1 MTRKKT
7 GRRTSGDPRK
17 TGGDIAGPGGP
28 HDHNAVIIDTTNAVL
43 LDTTNAVLL
52 DASDVSLV
60 ETGSGSV
67 ALAML
72 LEGRIDKT
80 TDRAR
85 NLYLMNEDGA
95 AALVTELIALA
106 HRIGP
111 EFGHRFTARLQH
123 LIDTN
128 ALIGEQGDPS

>member
-7 GRRTSGDPRK
+7 GRRISGDPRK

-28 HDHNAVIIDTTNAVL
+28 HDRNAVILDTTDAVL
-43 LDTTNAVLL
+43 LDHSNVCLM
-52 DASDVSLV
+52 
-60 ETGSGSV
+60 ETAGGSV
-67 ALAML
+67 VLAML
-72 LEGRIDKT
+72 LEGRINKT

-85 NLYLMNEDGA
+85 NLYLLNEDGA
-95 AALVTELIALA
+95 AALVTELLALA

-123 LIDTN
+123 LLDTD
-128 ALIGEQGDPS
+128 AFTGEQGDQA

>member
-17 TGGDIAGPGGP
+17 TGGNIAGPGGP
-28 HDHNAVIIDTTNAVL
+28 HDRNAVI

-52 DASDVSLV
+52 DSSDVCLM
-60 ETGSGSV
+60 ETAGGSV
-67 ALAML
+67 VLAML
-72 LEGRIDKT
+72 LEGRINKT

-85 NLYLMNEDGA
+85 NLYLLNEDGA
-95 AALVTELIALA
+95 AALVTELLALA

-111 EFGHRFTARLQH
+111 EFGERFTARIQH
-123 LIDTN
+123 LIDTD
-128 ALIGEQGDPS
+128 AFTGHRQEDDHA

>member
-1 MTRKKT
+1 MTRRKT

-28 HDHNAVIIDTTNAVL
+28 HDRNAVTIDTTDAVL
-43 LDTTNAVLL
+43 LDH
-52 DASDVSLV
+52 SDVCLM
-60 ETGSGSV
+60 ETAGGSV
-67 ALAML
+67 VLAML
-72 LEGRIDKT
+72 LEGRINKT

-85 NLYLMNEDGA
+85 NLYLLNEDGA
-95 AALVTELIALA
+95 AALVTELLALA

-123 LIDTN
+123 LLDTD
-128 ALIGEQGDPS
+128 AFTGQQGDPS

>member
-1 MTRKKT
+1 MTRKKH
-7 GRRTSGDPRK
+7 GRRSSGDPRK

-28 HDHNAVIIDTTNAVL
+28 HDRNAVIVDTTNAVI
-43 LDTTNAVLL
+43 L
-52 DASDVSLV
+52 DATTVIQV
-60 ETGSGSV
+60 ETLTGAP

-72 LEGRIDKT
+72 LEGRIAQT
-80 TDRAR
+80 ADRAR

-106 HRIGP
+106 HRMGP
-111 EFGHRFTARLQH
+111 AFGARFTARLQH

-128 ALIGEQGDPS
+128 AFTGEK

>member
-1 MTRKKT
+1 MSSKKT

-28 HDHNAVIIDTTNAVL
+28 HDRNAVI

-52 DASDVSLV
+52 DHSNVCLM
-60 ETGSGSV
+60 ETTGGSV
-67 ALAML
+67 VLAML
-72 LEGRIDKT
+72 LEGRINKT
-80 TDRAR
+80 PERAR

-95 AALVTELIALA
+95 AALVTELLALA

-111 EFGHRFTARLQH
+111 EFGERFTMRLQR
-123 LIDTN
+123 LLETDAFT
-128 ALIGEQGDPS
+128 GEQGDPS

>member
-7 GRRTSGDPRK
+7 GRRISGDPRK

-28 HDHNAVIIDTTNAVL
+28 HDANSAIVDTTDAVL
-43 LDTTNAVLL
+43 LDS
-52 DASDVSLV
+52 SDVCLM
-60 ETGSGSV
+60 ETGGGEVVLS
-67 ALAML
+67 ML
-72 LEGRIDKT
+72 LEGRINKT

-111 EFGHRFTARLQH
+111 EFGARFTARLQH
-123 LIDTN
+123 LLDTD
-128 ALIGEQGDPS
+128 AFTGQQGDDHA

>member
-7 GRRTSGDPRK
+7 GRRISGDPRK

-28 HDHNAVIIDTTNAVL
+28 HDRNSVIVDTSNAVL
-43 LDTTNAVLL
+43 LDST
-52 DASDVSLV
+52 DVCLV
-60 ETGSGSV
+60 ETSNGTP

-72 LEGRIDKT
+72 LEGRINKT

-85 NLYLMNEDGA
+85 NLYLLNEDGA
-95 AALVTELIALA
+95 AALVTELLALA

-123 LIDTN
+123 LIDTDSFT
-128 ALIGEQGDPS
+128 GHQGASDA

>member
-7 GRRTSGDPRK
+7 GRRASGDPRK
-17 TGGDIAGPGGP
+17 TGGNIAGPGGP
-28 HDHNAVIIDTTNAVL
+28 HDHNAVIVDTTDAVL
-43 LDTTNAVLL
+43 LDS
-52 DASDVSLV
+52 SDVCLV
-60 ETGSGSV
+60 ETGGGEVVLS
-67 ALAML
+67 ML
-72 LEGRIDKT
+72 LEGRINKT

-111 EFGHRFTARLQH
+111 EFGERFTARLQH
-123 LIDTN
+123 LLDTK
-128 ALIGEQGDPS
+128 AFTGEQGDDHA

>member
-7 GRRTSGDPRK
+7 GRRISGDPRK

-28 HDHNAVIIDTTNAVL
+28 HDHNSVIVDTTDAVL
-43 LDTTNAVLL
+43 LDS
-52 DASDVSLV
+52 SDVCLV
-60 ETGSGSV
+60 ETGGGEVVLS
-67 ALAML
+67 ML
-72 LEGRIDKT
+72 LEGRINKT

-111 EFGHRFTARLQH
+111 EFGERFTARLQH
-123 LIDTN
+123 LLDTN
-128 ALIGEQGDPS
+128 AFTGEQGDDHA